1 MSLTE
6 ILYKLSVVIINYQ
19 VAGLVRVQGGD
30 GIHVM
35 FLQRLQSLSILLLT
49 PASGGVT
56 QGPQGGLEANT

>member
-19 VAGLVRVQGGD
+19 AAGLVGVEGGD

-35 FLQRLQSLSILLLT
+35 FLQRLQSLSVLLLT
-49 PASGGVT
+49 PASGRVT